1 MNDNDPIT
9 VEIVRDGRLRTRI
22 HWEWNGD
29 HVRIRAPKRVPQR
42 ELDRHVDQILKEV
55 KRKRTQVRARAD
67 ADLEA
72 TAGKINKKYYGGELS
87 WHSIRWVSDM
97 KKRLGSCT
105 TGGPT
110 DGDIRIS
117 DRVKGWPAWV
127 VEYIIAHEMAHRRH
141 PNHSK
146 DFWALVNRYPKTER
160 ARGFI
165 MGLAFQ
171 LGEDAEDWL

>member
-1 MNDNDPIT
+1 MAI
-9 VEIVRDGRLRTRI
+9 IYIGR
-22 HWEWNGD
+22 
-29 HVRIRAPKRVPQR
+29 
-42 ELDRHVDQILKEV
+42 
-55 KRKRTQVRARAD
+55 
-67 ADLEA
+67 
-72 TAGKINKKYYGGELS
+72 
-87 WHSIRWVSDM
+87 VSNM

-117 DRVKGWPAWV
+117 DRVKDWPAWV
-127 VEYIIAHEMAHRRH
+127 VEYIVAHELAHRQH

-146 DFWALVNRYPKTER
+146 AFWALVSRYPKSER

-171 LGEDAEDWL
+171 VGEDAEDWL